1 MSPQRIFRPLC
12 YWILPAVLVFT
23 AVAGAQTSFEGPSTD
38 ASMQAY
44 SRSNTVLPDDP
55 DSLPGSLVMGDADGG
70 DKAVTR
76 QQARA
81 ERTASLHMKYIPP
94 GWKVREL
101 PPHDKVLLGFRDLY
115 NPYAFGTIVVAASYS
130 HLVNGQPNYGTNSG
144 AFGERAGAAFLR
156 DSTQG
161 IFTDAVFAPLL
172 HEDPRYYVEGS
183 NYSIEYRAIYA
194 LTRPF
199 VTRTDSGR
207 ATINGALLLGYAGS
221 AALSYSYYPQVNRNF
236 HDTAAT
242 FGSSI
247 GGAALGLILTEFG
260 SPLLEKMH
268 LAPSR

>member
-1 MSPQRIFRPLC
+1 MQRS
-12 YWILPAVLVFT
+12 WILTIVLACT
-23 AVAGAQTSFEGPSTD
+23 AVAEAQTSFEGSYTD
-38 ASMQAY
+38 ASVLAY
-44 SRSNTVLPDDP
+44 SSSTAALPDDP
-55 DSLPGSLVMGDADGG
+55 GSLMTGDAGEG
-70 DKAVTR
+70 DKAITR

-101 PPHDKVLLGFRDLY
+101 PAHDKVLLGFRDLY
-115 NPYAFGTIVVAASYS
+115 NPFTIGTFVVSAGYS

-144 AFGERAGAAFLR
+144 AFGQRVGAAFLR

-172 HEDPRYYVEGS
+172 HEDPRYYVEGPD
-183 NYSIEYRAIYA
+183 YSIQHRAIYA

-199 VTRTDSGR
+199 ITRTDSGH
-207 ATINGALLLGYAGS
+207 ATMNGALLLGYAGS

-242 FGSSI
+242 FGGSI
-247 GGAALGLILTEFG
+247 GGAALGLIITEFG
-260 SPLLEKMH
+260 SPLLEKLH